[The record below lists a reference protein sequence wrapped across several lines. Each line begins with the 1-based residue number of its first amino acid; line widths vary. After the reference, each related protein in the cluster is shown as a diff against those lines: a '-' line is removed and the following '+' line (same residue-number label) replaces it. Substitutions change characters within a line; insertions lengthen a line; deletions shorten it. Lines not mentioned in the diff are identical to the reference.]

1 MEMKFIV
8 SMFVYYLYIF
18 LKNKIDLEINRNI
31 WKWNV
36 DYLWIFV
43 GLMFFISN
51 IQARLSFFVC
61 ISLVITLLFLW
72 QNKNVSLKN
81 KTYFI
86 QKIILMVIYM
96 IPSIFYMIFF
106 QEKYLIYFYIGMGLF
121 SLLSP
126 FLVKKIKICAKK
138 KKSCI
143 IEKRRSRKSD

>member
-18 LKNKIDLEINRNI
+18 LKNKIDLEIDRNN

-43 GLMFFISN
+43 IFMLLISN
-51 IQARLSFFVC
+51 LQAKLSFFVC

-81 KTYFI
+81 KETYVI
-86 QKIILMVIYM
+86 QKIILMVIYA

-106 QEKYLIYFYIGMGLF
+106 KEKYLIYFYIGMGIF
-121 SLLSP
+121 SLLSS
-126 FLVKKIKICAKK
+126 FLVKGIKKGAKK
-138 KKSCI
+138 KKI
-143 IEKRRSRKSD
+143 VYNRKKKK